1 MRYSAVFVAF
11 MIGITAV
18 VTAPAELA
26 KGNTAH
32 LAVSANEVA
41 VTGKSY
47 IVNEKQNYV
56 IASEAKTKKKT
67 SDHDNEDQSYQTY
80 NRFKRLGSS
89 STSIKSHVVSPIGT
103 CSVLGEYCK
112 LDGPVFGQRCCSG
125 LTCSFD
131 YCWVIEN

>member
-1 MRYSAVFVAF
+1 

-89 STSIKSHVVSPIGT
+89 STSIKSHDIHRNKRQRE
-103 CSVLGEYCK
+103 CAVLGEYCK

>member
-18 VTAPAELA
+18 VTAPAGISTIVVFCNTYINRLNGSKPLWLFLFLSELA

-56 IASEAKTKKKT
+56 IA
-67 SDHDNEDQSYQTY
+67 
-80 NRFKRLGSS
+80 RFDAY
-89 STSIKSHVVSPIGT
+89 T
-103 CSVLGEYCK
+103 
-112 LDGPVFGQRCCSG
+112 F
-125 LTCSFD
+125 
-131 YCWVIEN
+131 